1 MVAELTAE
9 SLTAKADSARQID
22 RIMKQSRHID
32 FQDES
37 GKGFVDLLITLVV
50 IGIVTSFAVVG
61 VVSARDN
68 MRLSNSARILTSYI
82 EKTRLAAIR
91 CHCSTTLQISST
103 GTYSVT
109 GPVRSAT
116 SETMTIPLDKNVVF
130 QGVTLPLTITFDWR
144 GRPDNDYHLT
154 VSNSQGTRNVDLSGG
169 GDIRVNSSANYSY
182 APTIQANLPTN
193 LSDGA
198 ADSYVT
204 SYANN
209 NSNTPPANPKNHK
222 KPNK

>member
-1 MVAELTAE
+1 GANPDVLHRKDSAGCDSLPLLDDVANLQHGNLQRHG
-9 SLTAKADSARQID
+9 SSPKRHQRDHDDSARQK
-22 RIMKQSRHID
+22 RR
-32 FQDES
+32 FP
-37 GKGFVDLLITLVV
+37 GRDL
-50 IGIVTSFAVVG
+50 A
-61 VVSARDN
+61 ADN
-68 MRLSNSARILTSYI
+68 YL
-82 EKTRLAAIR
+82 RLAWPPE
-91 CHCSTTLQISST
+91 
-103 GTYSVT
+103 Y
-109 GPVRSAT
+109 
-116 SETMTIPLDKNVVF
+116 
-130 QGVTLPLTITFDWR
+130 
-144 GRPDNDYHLT
+144 DYHLT

-222 KPNK
+222 KPKK